1 MLAVRIADPRSV
13 PGRIHPADQMRL
25 STTQPASL
33 LRLFLSS
40 GDDVLDLRRL
50 VHRTVEEAIN
60 PVLRARGIPVR
71 LDLDGWDRTAA
82 HRVPPGETVNT
93 EFVARACAA
102 HLVLGLLHE
111 KLGDGTREELEAV
124 LAKEDVELS
133 VIWCVERAGEWPQTP
148 AGRWLGWSCRP
159 SLAPKSWR
167 RQCRTPRSQEAPPD
181 LKGERQEL
189 AMPFRSLGCALC
201 TELGETSAK
210 IAACFVLLH
219 CDYERGHLPITCPR
233 VRARTC

>member
-13 PGRIHPADQMRL
+13 PDRIHPADQMRL

-60 PVLRARGIPVR
+60 PVLRARGIAVR

-133 VIWCVERAGEWPQTP
+133 VIWCVERAGEWPRTP
-148 AGRWLGWSCRP
+148 AGRWLG
-159 SLAPKSWR
+159 
-167 RQCRTPRSQEAPPD
+167 
-181 LKGERQEL
+181 ERQEKIL
-189 AMPFRSLGCALC
+189 ADRAGALDGEGPAVAIFR
-201 TELGETSAK
+201 
-210 IAACFVLLH
+210 VLLDAALGAARLDRKELVH
-219 CDYERGHLPITCPR
+219 ERR
-233 VRARTC
+233 

>member
-1 MLAVRIADPRSV
+1 MHI
-13 PGRIHPADQMRL
+13 

-40 GDDVLDLRRL
+40 GDDVLELRRL

-93 EFVARACAA
+93 EFVARACAS

-133 VIWCVERAGEWPQTP
+133 VIWCVERAGEWPRTP
-148 AGRWLGWSCRP
+148 AGQLARRTSGEDTRRP
-159 SLAPKSWR
+159 R
-167 RQCRTPRSQEAPPD
+167 RRTGRRGPGGRDLQGATRRGAGRRRTRSQGA
-181 LKGERQEL
+181 
-189 AMPFRSLGCALC
+189 
-201 TELGETSAK
+201 
-210 IAACFVLLH
+210 
-219 CDYERGHLPITCPR
+219 
-233 VRARTC
+233 RA